1 VQTIDDETARIIK
14 VVAAQ
19 LEIDPS
25 RISETDHLVEDLE
38 ADSLTLVSV
47 LAGLEQEFRVSIETE
62 EIPRMTDVRGI
73 RAVLADATGWL
84 GAATTPRRHHWSGRD
99 LQHRHRRGG
108 IHHRA
113 ARLPQ
118 WPRPAR
124 RLRHHGVRPFLGVPG
139 A

>member
-1 VQTIDDETARIIK
+1 MQTIDDETARIIK

-25 RISETDHLVEDLE
+25 RISETDHLVDDLD

-73 RAVLADATGWL
+73 RAVLADAAGWL
-84 GAATTPRRHHWSGRD
+84 RAAKTPGRHHWPGRD
-99 LQHRHRRGG
+99 LQYRQRRGG
-108 IHHRA
+108 ICRRA
-113 ARLPQ
+113 AR
-118 WPRPAR
+118 WPRRPGPAR
-124 RLRHHGVRPFLGVPG
+124 RLRHHGIRPFLGMPG